1 MKTLKG
7 KRVLITG
14 AGHGIG
20 RTQSLAFAR
29 EGAVVIGTDM
39 NADSLS
45 QLANDIRAAG
55 GDAHTYQLDVTD
67 EERIH
72 DVRDEI
78 NNSIGPIDCL
88 VNNAGV
94 VNGGAFLD
102 IPLEKHLL
110 TYQVNTLALVAMTHI
125 FLPDLLSREQSHI
138 VHIASAS
145 GYVGLPFGTT
155 YASSKWAVI
164 GFSES
169 LRQELQELGYRQ
181 IGVTAICP
189 GYIKTGMFDGVTQ
202 PRGMRLLTP
211 ELIADRVISAV
222 KRNKPLV
229 IEPPIARLAPM
240 MLGIVPTRMLDS
252 ISKLFGMNTSM
263 QQWRGHRETAPSK
276 EPAVGERV

>member
-1 MKTLKG
+1 MKILKG

-29 EGAVVIGTDM
+29 EGSVVIGTDM
-39 NADSLS
+39 NAESLP
-45 QLANDIRAAG
+45 QLAEDIRAAG
-55 GDAHTYQLDVTD
+55 GEAHTFPLDVTD
-67 EERIH
+67 EGQIRDI
-72 DVRDEI
+72 RDEI
-78 NNSIGPIDCL
+78 NNTLGPIDCL
-88 VNNAGV
+88 VNNAGIV
-94 VNGGAFLD
+94 CGGSFLD

-110 TYQVNTLALVAMTHI
+110 TYRVNTLALVAMTHI
-125 FLPDLLSREQSHI
+125 FLPDLLTREQAHI

-169 LRQELQELGYRQ
+169 LRQELQELGHRH

-189 GYIKTGMFDGVTQ
+189 GYIKTGMFEGVTQ
-202 PRGMRLLTP
+202 PRGMRILTP
-211 ELIADRVISAV
+211 ELIANRVVTAV

-240 MLGIVPTRMLDS
+240 MLGIIPTRMLDS
-252 ISKLFGMNTSM
+252 IGKIFGTNTSM
-263 QQWRGHRETAPSK
+263 QQWRGHRETSPSV
-276 EPAVGERV
+276 EPVVSEKV